1 MTPDELLSLRLPDE
15 LNRVIAAIE
24 DDLAAG
30 RSPVPLLRG
39 LSVLN
44 SLALVDVVIG
54 PKAPGG
60 SEMILAALSVI
71 APLESMVPAG
81 ALYRRLVRQA
91 GTARGDVLHA
101 AVTRHPDADWLIALS
116 RLAEGELAG
125 RIHLGSADGC
135 SAEELT
141 ALCRAH
147 IKAGHRAGLVAAV
160 RDLQRLEPVLALL
173 EADDLDHAS
182 AGIVALLD
190 VGPDSSV
197 IERVAARWGPGLAP
211 LLAAAV
217 PHLQRRSLAVQL
229 SRYTRWYP
237 EIDRALTE
245 HMARL
250 PDGRDEPPSSTPL

>member
-15 LNRVIAAIE
+15 LGRVIAAIE
-24 DDLAAG
+24 DDLTAG

-44 SLALVDVVIG
+44 PLALVDVVIG
-54 PKAPGG
+54 PKAPSGP
-60 SEMILAALSVI
+60 EMSQAALSVI

-91 GTARGDVLHA
+91 GSARVDVLHA

-116 RLAEGELAG
+116 RLAEGGLAG
-125 RIHLGSADGC
+125 RIHLGAADG
-135 SAEELT
+135 SSPEELL

-147 IKAGHRAGLVAAV
+147 TEAGHRAGLVAAAQ
-160 RDLQRLEPVLALL
+160 DLQRLEPVLALL
-173 EADDLDHAS
+173 EVDDLDHAS
-182 AGIVALLD
+182 AGIVALLG
-190 VGPDSSV
+190 VAPDSGV
-197 IERVAARWGPGLAP
+197 VERVAARWGPNLAP
-211 LLAAAV
+211 VLAAAI
-217 PHLQRRSLAVQL
+217 PHLQKRSLAVHL

-245 HMARL
+245 HMATL
-250 PDGRDEPPSSTPL
+250 PP